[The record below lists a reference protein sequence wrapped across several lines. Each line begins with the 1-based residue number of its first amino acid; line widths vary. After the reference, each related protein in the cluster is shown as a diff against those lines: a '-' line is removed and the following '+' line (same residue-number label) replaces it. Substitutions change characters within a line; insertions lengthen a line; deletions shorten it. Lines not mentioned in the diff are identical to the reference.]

1 MSERRG
7 FTLVELLLA
16 LAILA
21 TLLAVAYGGVIQFM
35 QSRSDLEAAINAQAK
50 LRRIVE
56 VFTQDLRSA
65 VFGGLSATPYPSGNA
80 SVSFALIEG
89 GAGYPVLPHDS
100 GDNQSFKRATEV
112 KIVVLAEALSDV
124 GIAPEDEVLMV
135 NNLGDGVI
143 LPVTD
148 VKPVEGGLEV
158 VHDECGNTIDYTPNT
173 LLFRVR
179 TLGFRFDPTTRRLV
193 YREGRE
199 GGGEEVKEVPVA
211 FDMERFEIHYVYEG
225 AFGDT
230 VTDPPGG
237 AFTPGYDFARPT
249 GAPPYQVTE
258 VATGKV
264 YTLRRLSLVLEA
276 RFPSRGRPVSR
287 TYTAQVE
294 LAANTQY
301 QAKRIVP
308 CE

>member
-1 MSERRG
+1 
-7 FTLVELLLA
+7 
-16 LAILA
+16 
-21 TLLAVAYGGVIQFM
+21 
-35 QSRSDLEAAINAQAK
+35 
-50 LRRIVE
+50 
-56 VFTQDLRSA
+56 
-65 VFGGLSATPYPSGNA
+65 
-80 SVSFALIEG
+80 
-89 GAGYPVLPHDS
+89 
-100 GDNQSFKRATEV
+100 
-112 KIVVLAEALSDV
+112 
-124 GIAPEDEVLMV
+124 MV

-249 GAPPYQVTE
+249 GAPRTRS
-258 VATGKV
+258 
-264 YTLRRLSLVLEA
+264 RRWPPERSTPLGASPWFWKPASPPVDA
-276 RFPSRGRPVSR
+276 R
-287 TYTAQVE
+287 
-294 LAANTQY
+294 
-301 QAKRIVP
+301 
-308 CE
+308 

>member
-35 QSRSDLEAAINAQAK
+35 QSRSDLDAAINAQAK

-80 SVSFALIEG
+80 SISFALIEG

-100 GDNQSFKRATEV
+100 GNNQSFKRAAEA
-112 KIVVLAEALSDV
+112 KIVVLAGALSGV
-124 GIAPEDEVLMV
+124 GIARGDEVLMV

-143 LPVTD
+143 LPVTG
-148 VKPVEGGLEV
+148 VNPVGGEPNRWHV
-158 VHDECGNTIDYTPNT
+158 VHAGCGNTIDYTPNT

-193 YREGRE
+193 YREG
-199 GGGEEVKEVPVA
+199 GGEEVPVA

-225 AFGDT
+225 AFG
-230 VTDPPGG
+230 PPPVG
-237 AFTPGYDFARPT
+237 ASPWFWKPASPPVGAR
-249 GAPPYQVTE
+249 
-258 VATGKV
+258 
-264 YTLRRLSLVLEA
+264 
-276 RFPSRGRPVSR
+276 
-287 TYTAQVE
+287 
-294 LAANTQY
+294 
-301 QAKRIVP
+301 
-308 CE
+308 

>member
-35 QSRSDLEAAINAQAK
+35 QSRSDLDAAINAQAK

-80 SVSFALIEG
+80 SISFALIEG

-100 GDNQSFKRATEV
+100 GNNQSFKRAAEA
-112 KIVVLAEALSDV
+112 KIVVLAGALSGV
-124 GIAPEDEVLMV
+124 GIARGDEVLMV

-143 LPVTD
+143 LPVTG
-148 VKPVEGGLEV
+148 VNPGGGEPNRWHV
-158 VHDECGNTIDYTPNT
+158 VHAGGGNTIDYTPNT

-193 YREGRE
+193 YREG
-199 GGGEEVKEVPVA
+199 GGEEVPVA

-237 AFTPGYDFARPT
+237 AFTPAYDFARPT

>member
-1 MSERRG
+1 MSERR
-7 FTLVELLLA
+7 VELLLA

-35 QSRSDLEAAINAQAK
+35 QSRSDLDAAINAQAK

-80 SVSFALIEG
+80 SISFALIEG

-100 GDNQSFKRATEV
+100 GNNQSFKRAAEA
-112 KIVVLAEALSDV
+112 KIVVLAGALSGV
-124 GIAPEDEVLMV
+124 GIARGDEVLMV

-143 LPVTD
+143 LPVTG
-148 VKPVEGGLEV
+148 VNPVGGEPNRWHV
-158 VHDECGNTIDYTPNT
+158 VHAGCGNTIDYTPNT

-193 YREGRE
+193 YREG
-199 GGGEEVKEVPVA
+199 GGEEVPVA
-211 FDMERFEIHYVYEG
+211 FDMERFAIHYAYER

-230 VTDPPGG
+230 VTEPPGG
-237 AFTPGYDFARPT
+237 AFTPAHAFARPT